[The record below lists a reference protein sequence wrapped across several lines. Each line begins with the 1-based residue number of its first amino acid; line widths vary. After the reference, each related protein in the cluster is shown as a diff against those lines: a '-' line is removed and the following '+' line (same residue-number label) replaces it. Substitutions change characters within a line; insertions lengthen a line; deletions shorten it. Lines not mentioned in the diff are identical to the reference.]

1 MAMALGRSL
10 GKWRVA
16 ACTQEEARKR
26 AQLELSHR
34 IEQDTLKRTL
44 TTKIEQHQ
52 SDALQIRLE
61 AQAKGTERRKD
72 RSSASLLY
80 SWRVAI
86 GIALKKVLRFTIH
99 DY

>member
-61 AQAKGTERRKD
+61 AQAKGTERRREKIICVVNIFLACCH
-72 RSSASLLY
+72 RHCVEKSSSIY
-80 SWRVAI
+80 
-86 GIALKKVLRFTIH
+86 
-99 DY
+99 DP